1 MFEGRK
7 LVIATKHKK
16 ELVIASQI
24 EQALGVKCI
33 TADNLDTDVLGT
45 FSGEVER
52 VNDPVTTARA
62 KCDMAMELADCDLAI
77 ASEGSFG
84 EHPYIFFAHANEEI
98 LLFIDKKHD
107 LEIIV
112 REVSLETNFNGEYIA
127 SKEELINFAAKA
139 KFPSHGLI
147 VRKSKEENEAII
159 KGITDWAVLVD
170 AFKQHLN
177 KYGAVYVETDMR
189 AMYNPTRMSVIEKA
203 AQKLAEK
210 IKAQCPGCNTPGF
223 GITEAKPGLPCE
235 CCGFKT
241 RSVLSHLYTC
251 KKCAY
256 TSEALY
262 PHNKTTE
269 DPMYCDICNP

>member
-52 VNDPVTTARA
+52 VNDPVTTART

-189 AMYNPTRMSVIEKA
+189 AMYNPTRMSVIEQA

-210 IKAQCPGCNTPGF
+210 IKAQCPGCKTPGF